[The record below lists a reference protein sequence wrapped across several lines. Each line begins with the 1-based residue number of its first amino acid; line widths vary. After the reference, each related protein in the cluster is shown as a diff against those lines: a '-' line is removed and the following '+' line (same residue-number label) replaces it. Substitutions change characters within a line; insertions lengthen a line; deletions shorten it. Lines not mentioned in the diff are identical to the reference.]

1 MCSNM
6 PAFLFIDKDTTRST
20 CSAKAEVL
28 KFLLWVSDDQTSTL
42 QGDERPTTA
51 RAASLIPD
59 ILCAVRSAAVL
70 FVRFQ
75 MYESPVVASLAESGN
90 IALPPAMYLKQTG
103 LLDQMRREILC
114 EGASLVE
121 ADSTSASIRGNAM
134 VASSVNLMTQ
144 LYGQIDLST
153 LTQPRA
159 LACCSGGTAAAA
171 SAAAH
176 CSCLCLTLL
185 FTWACVLSFLS
196 LLVLIQADV

>member
-1 MCSNM
+1 M
-6 PAFLFIDKDTTRST
+6 PGFLFIDKDTTRST

-28 KFLLWVSDDQTSTL
+28 KFLLWVSDD
-42 QGDERPTTA
+42 TTA
-51 RAASLIPD
+51 DAASKAMSSPVSVPLLTFSVLPNLP
-59 ILCAVRSAAVL
+59 LCCS
-70 FVRFQ
+70 VRFQ

-153 LTQPRA
+153 SGSTARVLV
-159 LACCSGGTAAAA
+159 CCSDGTAAVGF
-171 SAAAH
+171 
-176 CSCLCLTLL
+176 LL
-185 FTWACVLSFLS
+185 LACG
-196 LLVLIQADV
+196 